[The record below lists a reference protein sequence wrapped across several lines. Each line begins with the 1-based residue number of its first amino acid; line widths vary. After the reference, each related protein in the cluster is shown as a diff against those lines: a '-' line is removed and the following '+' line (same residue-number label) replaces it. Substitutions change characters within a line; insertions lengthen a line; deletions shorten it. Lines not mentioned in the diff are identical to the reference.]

1 MMPADIQ
8 ATIAAANGGLSN
20 VPPEAGADLIAQWEQ
35 DLSGVDA
42 PGAAD
47 VKRDLA
53 ALRQELTSSSPDLD
67 KAAQMVRSLGQQTT
81 AIGDSTDDQDLR
93 DLGMALSQGA

>member
-1 MMPADIQ
+1 MPADIQ

-20 VPPEAGADLIAQWEQ
+20 VPPAAGADLIQQWEQ
-35 DLSGVDA
+35 DLTGVDV

-67 KAAQMVRSLGQQTT
+67 KAAQMVRSLGQQTS
-81 AIGDSTDDQDLR
+81 AIGDSAGSEDLR
-93 DLGMALSQGA
+93 ALGTALSQGA